1 MSASSSLSK
10 HIVFID
16 NAEEFWFGDVDMY
29 ADSIDYVPVSN
40 RVPTDRDRED
50 QYTKDLAKIG
60 NRYAMA
66 IVDKQPNNFVNRG
79 LDKRTANKLKE
90 WSLPNFPDKL
100 SQKYALFDWDG
111 TISATEGFCVE
122 PFGSTR
128 RHTQKS
134 ASLFLNNKTRGRR
147 QNGYE
152 RRNWKIHQA
161 ERSRNDAGVS
171 NGEYNLFLSNMIK
184 SQIYKTSLHRPLNMP
199 SKEFLDDMF
208 VYLMKPSRVE
218 MLRDLFQTLLQ
229 NGVKVHIVTH
239 NPYASVKN
247 PIRRIF
253 IEMIWRLFDSSISR
267 GEIDAILHSTM
278 DYTKRGEPYLKRN
291 MVRGILH
298 ANL

>member
-10 HIVFID
+10 HIVFVD

-29 ADSIDYVPVSN
+29 ADSINYVPVSN

-50 QYTKDLAKIG
+50 KYTKDLAKIG

-66 IVDKQPNNFVNRG
+66 IVDRQPNNFVNRG

-147 QNGYE
+147 QNGDE
-152 RRNWKIHQA
+152 RKR
-161 ERSRNDAGVS
+161 D
-171 NGEYNLFLSNMIK
+171 YNLFLSNMIK

-199 SKEFLDDMF
+199 SQEFLDDMF

-253 IEMIWRLFDSSISR
+253 IEMIWRLVNSSISR

-298 ANL
+298 AK